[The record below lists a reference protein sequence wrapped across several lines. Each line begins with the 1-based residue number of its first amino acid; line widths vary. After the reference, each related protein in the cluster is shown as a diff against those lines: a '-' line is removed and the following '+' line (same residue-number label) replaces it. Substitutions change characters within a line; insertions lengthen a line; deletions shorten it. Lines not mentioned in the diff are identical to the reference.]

1 MNNSSLLDKL
11 KRYDFS
17 FFGIIT
23 AIFFLGLLNLYS
35 ATHAS
40 ANLQFAS
47 IYKVQLGWFV
57 LSLIIGGLLSF
68 ISPKAYFRFSYLFYL
83 FCLVL
88 LGLVLILGIE
98 GMGATRWIRLGSFR
112 FQPSELM
119 KVALV
124 FALARWFARHNSD
137 RELGIRE
144 LILPS
149 LLAFVPAVLIAMGPD
164 LGTALVTI
172 LIFLSIAFFRKL
184 KWRSIG
190 IIFFIGLIAGA
201 GMYQYGL
208 KEYQKRRIVAFLD
221 PTSDALGSGYN
232 AIQSMIAIGSGQL
245 FGKGFRR
252 SSQASL
258 NYLPENHTD
267 FVFSVFNEE
276 HGFAGSLLLISLYLV
291 LFYRFLWLASSVT
304 RLSDSIMAVGLM
316 SIFFWHTFINMA
328 MVMGLLPI
336 VGLPLPLFSY
346 GGSSILTFGICAGIA
361 TSLSNSRNFFNA

>member
-1 MNNSSLLDKL
+1 MNNSGIWEQL

-35 ATHAS
+35 ATHTS
-40 ANLQFAS
+40 ANPQFANL
-47 IYKVQLGWFV
+47 YKAQLAWFFLALV
-57 LSLIIGGLLSF
+57 TGVFFSF
-68 ISPKAYFRFSYLFYL
+68 ISPKNYFRFSYLFYAV
-83 FCLVL
+83 CLAL
-88 LGLVLILGIE
+88 LGLVLFLGIE

-124 FALARWFARHNSD
+124 LALARWFARRD
-137 RELGIRE
+137 PDKELGMKQ
-144 LILPS
+144 LILPGIITM
-149 LLAFVPAVLIAMGPD
+149 VPVVLIALGPD
-164 LGTALVTI
+164 LGTAMVTLLV
-172 LIFLSIAFFRKL
+172 FFSIAFFRKL
-184 KWRSIG
+184 KWRTIG
-190 IIFFIGLIAGA
+190 FIFLIGLVSGY
-201 GMYQYGL
+201 GMYEFGL
-208 KEYQKRRIVAFLD
+208 REYQKRRIVAFLD

-245 FGKGFRR
+245 VGKGFAR

-276 HGFAGSLLLISLYLV
+276 HGFVGSLLLISLYLV

-304 RLSDSIMAVGLM
+304 RFSDAIIVVGLM
-316 SIFFWHTFINMA
+316 SIFVWHTFINMA
-328 MVMGLLPI
+328 MIMGLLPI
-336 VGLPLPLFSY
+336 VGLPLPLMSY
-346 GGSSILTFGICAGIA
+346 GGSSLLTFGICAGMA
-361 TSLSNSRNFFNA
+361 TSISNSRNFFNA